1 MTGALMAQAQTPPAN
16 NGDLAWYAAQLRP
29 NGDALAMTHLQ
40 RQGFTPFRP
49 LIWESRRTGQTMAS
63 FLRPMF
69 PGYVFVQFDVT
80 QPTWSKIRST
90 RGITRLIGNDT
101 NGPRKLPTDLIL
113 DMKAR
118 CASNLPA
125 GPSNAFEPG
134 DQVHVACG
142 PFADFLATVENVDAQ
157 QRVWLLID
165 FMGRSS
171 RISAKPS
178 DLMPKTA
185 RGHMT

>member
-1 MTGALMAQAQTPPAN
+1 MTGALIARTHISPPDSDN
-16 NGDLAWYAAQLRP
+16 LAWYAAQLRP
-29 NGDALAMTHLQ
+29 NGDTLAMTHLQ

-49 LIWESRRTGQTMAS
+49 LIWESRRSGQAMAS
-63 FLRPMF
+63 VLRPMF
-69 PGYVFVQFDVT
+69 PGYVFVKFDIL
-80 QPTWSKIRST
+80 QPDWCKIRST
-90 RGITRLIGNDT
+90 RGITRLIGQDAT
-101 NGPRKLPTDLIL
+101 GPSKLPTALIL

-125 GPSNAFEPG
+125 GPSNTFEPG

-142 PFADFLATVENVDAQ
+142 PFADFLATVEKVDAQ
-157 QRVWLLID
+157 QRIWLLID

-171 RISAKPS
+171 RISAKAN
-178 DLMPKTA
+178 DLIPKTA